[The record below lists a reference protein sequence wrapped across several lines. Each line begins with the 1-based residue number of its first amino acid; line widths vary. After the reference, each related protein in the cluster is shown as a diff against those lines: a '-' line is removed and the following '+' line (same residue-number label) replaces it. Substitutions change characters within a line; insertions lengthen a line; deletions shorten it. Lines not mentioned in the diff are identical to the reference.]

1 MEESPAPTP
10 PSQEIHPEVL
20 ALFKL
25 VTNKL
30 TKENRSVT
38 YANNTRFESSV
49 WDFKIF
55 FGQLQQD
62 VNSIDWHTVVTM
74 PWLQAK
80 LLLYFVR
87 LNVAFHER
95 DNGQM
100 RVPEVLRPKRP
111 TAPTEEQA
119 KSDPS
124 WMELFEIHRAIY
136 EETFG
141 RD

>member
-1 MEESPAPTP
+1 MEETPTP
-10 PSQEIHPEVL
+10 QSQEIHPEVE
-20 ALFKL
+20 ALLKL
-25 VTNKL
+25 LNNKL
-30 TKENRSVT
+30 TKEHRSVG

-62 VNSIDWHTVVTM
+62 VSSIDWHTVVTM

-87 LNVAFHER
+87 LNVAFHEI
-95 DNGQM
+95 DNGQI
-100 RVPEVLRPKRP
+100 RVPEGVRPKRP
-111 TAPTEEQA
+111 TAPTEEQ

-124 WMELFEIHRAIY
+124 WMESFEIHRAIY

-141 RD
+141 QD